1 MKRLSVVLAFTL
13 GLTLTVLPF
22 GWRYVAGTAS
32 PLYAQI
38 VQLTGKKAAKAS
50 WQASQSS
57 KAKANQLLA
66 AQTKPAPAMTD
77 RRSATIGSTDK
88 DSADRQDKSSDK
100 SKDKPKDK
108 DAKADG
114 QFRPFEQV
122 IKETEK
128 LTGFWTLYQDE
139 KTGRLLAAI
148 KPEQLEQN
156 HLMVMTLESAVG
168 EKGLYSGLPL
178 GDFMFKLKRVT
189 NNIQFVVPNTYFRA
203 DRGTP
208 RERSL
213 ARSFSDSV
221 LATLPIRSIEPKTNA
236 IVVDLEPL
244 IVGGDLPG
252 LATALGGGYG
262 LDPKRSYI
270 SRVKNFD
277 RNTEV
282 EAVFGFAGG
291 EPSGPFAAAFSSL
304 PDSRAFDLRVRYSL
318 SRLPENNGYQPRLA
332 DDRVGYFITAFE
344 DFNQDTP
351 RRPFVRYVNR
361 WHLTKKDPKAAL
373 SEPTEPI
380 VFWLENTIPTEYREA
395 MRDGI
400 LMWNRAFEAA
410 GYKDAMVVKQMPD
423 KPDWDPAD
431 VRYNTIRWF
440 NSTDAVFAMGPSRV
454 NPLTGQILDADI
466 VIDGNFVRSMKQEY
480 RNLVEQNQATS
491 VPFTTALLGQKN
503 LCNYGLAGRS
513 LKEKIKTIPTD
524 QLQRKLRF
532 QSNPIGTQDLCYGN
546 EASQQFALGAMN
558 LTLMQNALPSS
569 TAIRDYVNDF
579 LRELVAHEVGHTL
592 GLRHNFRG
600 SAMLQ
605 PSELNNP
612 KITRDRG
619 LVGSV
624 MDYNAVNLAPQGQ
637 TQGDYYTH
645 VVGPYDKWAITYGY
659 AASGETS
666 INSERSF
673 LQKIAARSAEPD
685 LAYATDEDVY
695 SFLDPQ
701 VNLFDM
707 SGDGMTYAATQMSN
721 ARAMWE
727 RVEKRYPLQGESF
740 SDLRTAFNGVF
751 NHYWQFAS
759 FLTNYVGGQSFN
771 RDRAGA
777 SQSRLPFESVSLA
790 EQRRSL
796 QLIKE
801 NVFDETKFKFSP
813 ALLNKLAPSR
823 WSHWGTNT
831 PVARLD
837 YPIFENVLFLQAATM
852 YDLLSYDRLSRLRDG
867 EFKAPEQTMSIP
879 ELFDTLQTAIWG
891 EVLTPP
897 DRLSLSSLRRALQRE
912 HMNALTKMV
921 LRKADVPE
929 DAQTVARYQLKQL
942 QAAIGKAER
951 KVNRQDIYTLAH
963 LEEAQDRIQKALDAS
978 LQAS

>member
-1 MKRLSVVLAFTL
+1 VKRLSVVLAFTL

-22 GWRYVAGTAS
+22 GWHYVAGTTS
-32 PLYAQI
+32 PLYNQI
-38 VQLTGKKAAKAS
+38 AQLTGKKAAKAS
-50 WQASQSS
+50 LKASQSS

-66 AQTKPAPAMTD
+66 AASKPAPA
-77 RRSATIGSTDK
+77 IGNTSKPEPDAK
-88 DSADRQDKSSDK
+88 AKSKDK
-100 SKDKPKDK
+100 SKDKDGKPE
-108 DAKADG
+108 G

-122 IKETEK
+122 IKDTDK
-128 LTGFWTLYQDE
+128 ITGFWTLYQDE

-148 KPEQLEQN
+148 QPDQLEQN
-156 HLMVMTLESAVG
+156 HLMVMTLDSAVG

-178 GDFMFKLKRVT
+178 GDFMFKLRRVT

-221 LATLPIRSIEPKTNA
+221 LLTLPIRSIQEKTGA
-236 IVVDLEPL
+236 IVVDIEPL
-244 IVGGDLPG
+244 VVSGDLPG
-252 LATALGGGYG
+252 LGAALGGGYG
-262 LDPKRSYI
+262 LDAKRSYI

-277 RNTEV
+277 RNTEI

-351 RRPFVRYVNR
+351 RRPFVRYINR
-361 WHLTKKDPKAAL
+361 WNLAKKDPKAAL
-373 SEPTEPI
+373 SEPQEPI
-380 VFWLENTIPTEYREA
+380 VFWLENTIPVEYREA

-466 VIDGNFVRSMKQEY
+466 VVDGNFVRSMKQEY
-480 RNLVEQNQATS
+480 RNLIEQNQATS

-513 LKEKIKTIPTD
+513 LKEKIKTIPAD

-569 TAIRDYVNDF
+569 TALKDYVNDF

-605 PSELNNP
+605 PNELNNT
-612 KITRDRG
+612 KITRERG

-637 TQGDYYTH
+637 TQGDYYAH
-645 VVGPYDKWAITYGY
+645 IVGPYDKWAIAYGY
-659 AASGETS
+659 AASGESS
-666 INSERSF
+666 INAERSF
-673 LQKIAARSAEPD
+673 LQKIANRSAEPD

-707 SGDGMTYAATQMSN
+707 SGDGLTYAASQMAN

-777 SQSRLPFESVSLA
+777 SQSRLPFESVPLA

-813 ALLNKLAPSR
+813 TLLNKLAPSR

-831 PVARLD
+831 PVFRLD

-951 KVNRQDIYTLAH
+951 KVDRKDIYTLAH
-963 LEEAQDRIQKALDAS
+963 LEEAQDRIGKALDAS

>member
-1 MKRLSVVLAFTL
+1 MKRLSVVLTFTL

-22 GWRYVAGTAS
+22 GWHYVSGTES

-38 VQLTGKKAAKAS
+38 AQLTGKKAAKAS
-50 WQASQSS
+50 LKASQSS
-57 KAKANQLLA
+57 KAKANQLFA
-66 AQTKPAPAMTD
+66 AQTKPTP
-77 RRSATIGSTDK
+77 TIGTTGK
-88 DSADRQDKSSDK
+88 AEADSKDKSPDK
-100 SKDKPKDK
+100 SKDKSKDGK
-108 DAKADG
+108 TDG

-128 LTGFWTLYQDE
+128 IAGFWTLYQDE

-189 NNIQFVVPNTYFRA
+189 NNVQFVVPNTYFRA

-213 ARSFSDSV
+213 SRSFSDSV
-221 LATLPIRSIEPKTNA
+221 LFTLPIRSIEEKTGA

-244 IVGGDLPG
+244 IIGGDLPG

-262 LDPKRSYI
+262 LDAKRSYI

-277 RNTEV
+277 RNTEI

-351 RRPFVRYVNR
+351 RRPFVRYINR
-361 WHLTKKDPKAAL
+361 WNLSKKDPKAAL
-373 SEPTEPI
+373 SEPNEPI

-410 GYKDAMVVKQMPD
+410 GYKDAVVVKQMPD

-440 NSTDAVFAMGPSRV
+440 NSTDAVFAMGPSRT

-466 VIDGNFVRSMKQEY
+466 VVDGNFVRSMKQEY
-480 RNLVEQNQATS
+480 RNLIEQNQEAS

-503 LCNYGLAGRS
+503 LCSYGLAGRS
-513 LKEKIKTIPTD
+513 LKEKIKAIPAD

-532 QSNPIGTQDLCYGN
+532 QANAIGTQDLCYGN

-569 TAIRDYVNDF
+569 SAITDYVNDF

-605 PSELNNP
+605 PNELNN
-612 KITRDRG
+612 KAITRDRG

-666 INSERSF
+666 INGERPF
-673 LQKIAARSAEPD
+673 LQKIAARSTEHD

-707 SGDGMTYAATQMSN
+707 SGDGLTYAATQMAN

-771 RDRAGA
+771 RDRAGVG
-777 SQSRLPFESVSLA
+777 QSRLPFEAVSLA

-852 YDLLSYDRLSRLRDG
+852 YDLFSYDRLSRLRDG
-867 EFKAPEQTMSIP
+867 EFKAPDQTMSIP

-897 DRLSLSSLRRALQRE
+897 DRLTLSSLRRALQRE

-921 LRKADVPE
+921 LRKADVPD

-963 LEEAQDRIQKALDAS
+963 LEEAQDRIRKALDAS

>member
-22 GWRYVAGTAS
+22 GWRYVSSTAS

-38 VQLTGKKAAKAS
+38 AQLTGKKAAKAS
-50 WQASQSS
+50 LKASQSS

-66 AQTKPAPAMTD
+66 DQSKPAPIVGNSGKPESDA
-77 RRSATIGSTDK
+77 K
-88 DSADRQDKSSDK
+88 DKSPDK
-100 SKDKPKDK
+100 SKDKDK
-108 DAKADG
+108 DAKSEG
-114 QFRPFEQV
+114 PFRPFEQV
-122 IKETEK
+122 IKDTDK
-128 LTGFWTLYQDE
+128 ITGFWTLYQDE

-148 KPEQLEQN
+148 QPDQLEQN
-156 HLMVMTLESAVG
+156 HLMVMTLDSAVG

-178 GDFMFKLKRVT
+178 GDFMFKLRRVT

-213 ARSFSDSV
+213 SRSFSDSV
-221 LATLPIRSIEPKTNA
+221 LLTLPIRSIQEKTGA
-236 IVVDLEPL
+236 IVVDIEPL
-244 IVGGDLPG
+244 IVSGDLPG
-252 LATALGGGYG
+252 LGAALGGGYG
-262 LDPKRSYI
+262 LDVKRSYI

-277 RNTEV
+277 RNTEI

-291 EPSGPFAAAFSSL
+291 EPSGPFAATFSSL

-351 RRPFVRYVNR
+351 RRPFVRYINR
-361 WHLTKKDPKAAL
+361 WNLVKQDPKAAL
-373 SEPTEPI
+373 SEPKEPI

-410 GYKDAMVVKQMPD
+410 GYKDALVVKQMPD

-440 NSTDAVFAMGPSRV
+440 NSTDAVFAMGPSRT

-480 RNLVEQNQATS
+480 RNLIEQNQAAR

-503 LCNYGLAGRS
+503 LCTYGLAGRS
-513 LKEKIKTIPTD
+513 LKDKIKAIPAD

-558 LTLMQNALPSS
+558 LALMQNALPSS
-569 TAIRDYVNDF
+569 TAIKDYVNDF

-605 PSELNNP
+605 PNELNNP
-612 KITRDRG
+612 KITRERG

-659 AASGETS
+659 ANSGETS
-666 INSERSF
+666 INGERPF
-673 LQKIAARSAEPD
+673 LQKIAARSTEHD

-707 SGDGMTYAATQMSN
+707 SGDGLTYAATQMAN

-771 RDRAGA
+771 RDRAGS
-777 SQSRLPFESVSLA
+777 SQTRLPFESVPLA

-796 QLIKE
+796 QLIKD

-831 PVARLD
+831 PIARLD

-852 YDLLSYDRLSRLRDG
+852 YDLFNYDRLSRLRDG

-929 DAQTVARYQLKQL
+929 DAQTVARYQLRQL

-951 KVNRQDIYTLAH
+951 RVDRKDIYTLAH
-963 LEEAQDRIQKALDAS
+963 LEEAQDRIQKALDAA

>member
-1 MKRLSVVLAFTL
+1 MNRLSVKKLSAKKLSVVLAFTL
-13 GLTLTVLPF
+13 GLTLTVWPW
-22 GWRYVAGTAS
+22 GWSDVIGIES
-32 PLYAQI
+32 PIAQKI
-38 VQLTGKKAAKAS
+38 AQLTGKKAAKAS
-50 WQASQSS
+50 LKAAQSS
-57 KAKANQLLA
+57 KDSATAQLVSPV
-66 AQTKPAPAMTD
+66 AQSAPAIPTAKGKTD
-77 RRSATIGSTDK
+77 DK
-88 DSADRQDKSSDK
+88 TTKE
-100 SKDKPKDK
+100 SKDK
-108 DAKADG
+108 KADPQSG
-114 QFRPFEQV
+114 PFRPFELM
-122 IKETEK
+122 IKDTEK
-128 LTGFWTLYQDE
+128 IPGFFTLYQDE
-139 KTGRLLAAI
+139 KTNRLLAEI

-178 GDFMFKLKRVT
+178 GDFMFKLRRVN

-208 RERSL
+208 RERAI

-221 LATLPIRSIEPKTNA
+221 LQSLPIRSIHETRGTLL
-236 IVVDLEPL
+236 VDFETL
-244 IVGGDLPG
+244 ISGDLPG

-270 SRVKNFD
+270 MRAKNFEK
-277 RNTEV
+277 NTEI

-291 EPSGPFAAAFSSL
+291 EGGGPMAGFSSL

-318 SRLPENNGYQPRLA
+318 SRLPEKNGYQPRLA

-351 RRPFVRYVNR
+351 RKPFVRYVNR
-361 WHLTKKDPKAAL
+361 WHLEKQDPTASL
-373 SEPTEPI
+373 SAPKEPI
-380 VFWLENTIPTEYREA
+380 VYWLENTIPVEYREA
-395 MRDGI
+395 VRDGI
-400 LMWNRAFEAA
+400 LMWNKAFEAA

-423 KPDWDPAD
+423 KADWDPAD

-454 NPLTGQILDADI
+454 NPLTGEILDADI
-466 VIDGNFVRSMKQEY
+466 VVDGNFVRSMKQEY
-480 RNLVEQNQATS
+480 RNLIEQNQEAS
-491 VPFTTALLGQKN
+491 VPFATALLGQGN
-503 LCNYGLAGRS
+503 LCNYGMAGRS
-513 LKEKIKTIPTD
+513 LKEKIKAMPRD
-524 QLQRKLRF
+524 QRQLRF
-532 QSNPIGTQDLCYGN
+532 QANPIGLQDLCYGN
-546 EASQQFALGAMN
+546 EASQQFALGSMN
-558 LTLMQNALPSS
+558 LALMQNQLPSS
-569 TAIRDYVNDF
+569 DAMTDYVNDF
-579 LRELVAHEVGHTL
+579 LRELIAHEVGHTL

-600 SAMLQ
+600 SAMLK
-605 PSELNNP
+605 PEELNDT
-612 KITRDRG
+612 KITRERG

-624 MDYNAVNLAPQGQ
+624 MDYNAVNLAPQGAK
-637 TQGDYYTH
+637 QGDYYTH
-645 VVGPYDKWAITYGY
+645 TVGPYDQWAIEYGY
-659 AASGETS
+659 AASGEKS
-666 INSERSF
+666 IVGERPF
-673 LQKIAARSAEPD
+673 LQKIASRSAEHD

-707 SGDGMTYAATQMSN
+707 GADGLTYAQWQMEN
-721 ARAMWE
+721 ARAMWA
-727 RVEKRYPLQGESF
+727 RVEQRYPLQGESF

-759 FLTNYVGGQSFN
+759 FLTNYIGGQSFN

-777 SQSRLPFESVSLA
+777 STTRLPFESVSLV

-831 PVARLD
+831 PIFRLD

-879 ELFDTLQTAIWG
+879 ELFDTLQSAIWG
-891 EVLTPP
+891 EVLAPS
-897 DRLSLSSLRRALQRE
+897 DNLSLSSLRRALQRE

-963 LEEAQDRIQKALDAS
+963 LEEAQDRIRKSLDAS
-978 LQAS
+978 LQAN